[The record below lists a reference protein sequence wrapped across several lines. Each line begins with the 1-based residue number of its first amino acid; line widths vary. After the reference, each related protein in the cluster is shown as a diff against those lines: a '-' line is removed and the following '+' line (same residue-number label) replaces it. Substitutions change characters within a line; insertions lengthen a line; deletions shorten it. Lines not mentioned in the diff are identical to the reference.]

1 MARLIAHWVL
11 SALCILLVARFVP
24 GISVSGFGAALLA
37 AVIIGF
43 VNGTLGF
50 LLKILT
56 FPLIVLTFGIFWI
69 IINALM
75 LKFASLLV
83 PGFNVQWIRAGIL
96 GGHHLE
102 PSEYRGAA
110 GAPRLW
116 SSAIVMSAHSTGPGA
131 QK

>member
-24 GISVSGFGAALLA
+24 GISVNGFGTALLA

-83 PGFNVQWIRAGIL
+83 PGFNVHGFAPAFWGAIIL
-96 GGHHLE
+96 SLLNIAVRQVLRGFGTRPLE
-102 PSEYRGAA
+102 
-110 GAPRLW
+110 
-116 SSAIVMSAHSTGPGA
+116 
-131 QK
+131 

>member
-1 MARLIAHWVL
+1 MTRLIAHWIL

-24 GISVSGFGAALLA
+24 GITVHGFGTALLA

-75 LKFASLLV
+75 LKFASFFV
-83 PGFNVQWIRAGIL
+83 PGFYVQGFAPAFWGAIILSLLNITIRQIL
-96 GGHHLE
+96 RK
-102 PSEYRGAA
+102 PV
-110 GAPRLW
+110 
-116 SSAIVMSAHSTGPGA
+116 I
-131 QK
+131 

>member
-1 MARLIAHWVL
+1 MVRLIAHWVL

-43 VNGTLGF
+43 VNGTIGL

-56 FPLIVLTFGIFWI
+56 FPLIVVTFGIFWI

-75 LKFASLLV
+75 LKFASLFA
-83 PGFNVQWIRAGIL
+83 PGFYVQGFTPAIWGAIILSLLNIAIRQVL
-96 GGHHLE
+96 RRPVE
-102 PSEYRGAA
+102 SRNRQSFRY
-110 GAPRLW
+110 
-116 SSAIVMSAHSTGPGA
+116 
-131 QK
+131 